1 MAGEG
6 DAVRE
11 SDPASSCVTSTE
23 STEGIVAVISNQDIR
38 RLQILVQDLFGV
50 HIAEG
55 ITYLRHDLVVHLPR
69 MPAFR
74 EHLVERPAVDPL
86 HFNTRTEHG
95 MILPLVIFADMRMGN
110 PTNQVHR
117 SSKMENKLICRTGEI
132 DLSLRK

>member
-23 STEGIVAVISNQDIR
+23 ST
-38 RLQILVQDLFGV
+38 
-50 HIAEG
+50 EG